1 MWDQLEQYHSL
12 CQSEPEPTNNAPW
25 RMNGKWTANRF
36 LLGSSSCF
44 FCYLSTN
51 QLPNRWVVKTVLPYV
66 ESIYLPN
73 RHLSSYIRTY
83 YTWLPSYTRGYPR
96 WNQILTQLTFIHNW
110 VMTAIQ
116 WMVHWWVPVHSGP
129 QAESCIRPS
138 SSLAVFRRT
147 SFFFTKLPTS
157 QKSWV
162 SRASSLL
169 RWSVS
174 LDCLP

>member
-1 MWDQLEQYHSL
+1 MD
-12 CQSEPEPTNNAPW
+12 
-25 RMNGKWTANRF
+25 GKWTRNSF
-36 LLGSSSCF
+36 LLGSSSCLF
-44 FCYLSTN
+44 YYLPTN
-51 QLPNRWVVKTVLPYV
+51 QLPNRWVVKTALPYV

-73 RHLSSYIRTY
+73 SHLPSYIIYLYR
-83 YTWLPSYTRGYPR
+83 WLPSSTRGYAT
-96 WNQILTQLTFIHNW
+96 WNQILTQLRFIPNW
-110 VMTAIQ
+110 VMTSIQ

-129 QAESCIRPS
+129 QAESSIRPS

-174 LDCLP
+174 LDFLP